1 MKVVTLLALFFSGMI
16 SLGSSCSKEPQDPI
30 EKVWNITDFTGI
42 EAGHQLRFTI
52 QAGATYS
59 IRASGEPRDI
69 NELVVQKNGSRLV
82 WDYSIYRSNRK
93 RVYVTITLPSLL
105 YLELGGQATATVDNF
120 TEMVP
125 VQIRMGGQTRC
136 WWVSSAPKYSALVE
150 GQSEIQFQGGTTQEL
165 SLTATGQSV
174 IHAYSLPAPVVMA
187 SASGQSAIR
196 TRVTQQ
202 LTADA
207 SGQSRI
213 YYKGN
218 PPVRNIVSS
227 GQSSVIAE

>member
-1 MKVVTLLALFFSGMI
+1 MKLLTLFALTFSGI
-16 SLGSSCSKEPQDPI
+16 VSLASSCSKEPQDPI
-30 EKVWNITDFTGI
+30 EKVWNITDFTGLQ
-42 EAGHQLRFTI
+42 AGHQLRFTI
-52 QAGATYS
+52 QAGPVYS

-69 NELVVQKNGSRLV
+69 NELVVQKSGNRLI
-82 WDYSIYRSNRK
+82 WDYTQYRSNRK

-120 TEMVP
+120 TETVP

-136 WWVSSAPKYSALVE
+136 WWIASAPKISALVE
-150 GQSEIQFQGGTTQEL
+150 GQSELQFQGGTSQEL

-174 IHAYSLPAPVVMA
+174 IHAYSLPAPAVTA
-187 SASGQSAIR
+187 SASGQSTIR

-202 LTADA
+202 FSADA

-227 GQSSVIAE
+227 GESSVIAE